1 MISSVASSPYIP
13 PAPASTQ
20 ALQSREPASSP
31 AGSAFDIALQLQ
43 EAQYTNLERTLEAQT
58 QLLDLLV

>member
-1 MISSVASSPYIP
+1 MISSVASSPYP
-13 PAPASTQ
+13 LPSPAAQVRQPA
-20 ALQSREPASSP
+20 ASP
-31 AGSAFDIALQLQ
+31 AGTAFDIALQLQ